1 MTATKTAK
9 AVSKTTTTAT
19 TKATA
24 KGTKAASTVTTTS
37 TDPAKARASRLAKA
51 LTIGEGMTAA
61 EVGVT
66 LAKVETAK
74 EGATDR
80 RTAAETAVKSAKE
93 QEHEAAK
100 ALRDRQDLMVRLAA
114 ELNPTLAA
122 PKAGR
127 LSAKDPRVAV
137 INAIVEETGQA
148 RATVQT
154 RVARW
159 VAAGSLYLSTGLG
172 IGQAA
177 TTANTMLGSNGDAAA
192 FWTIVESGVLPAT
205 ASSAKTPAR
214 KTPAKTPAKVEV
226 TFAAAAPVVKA
237 HEDERVAKL
246 TPAQRT
252 ADDLR
257 IMLDAYGRIVDGIKA
272 GTHAPLS
279 RANSTKV
286 ETYLKA
292 LAS

>member
-1 MTATKTAK
+1 MTATKTTT
-9 AVSKTTTTAT
+9 SKTSTASKT
-19 TKATA
+19 STR
-24 KGTKAASTVTTTS
+24 GTKPASTVTTTS

-80 RTAAETAVKSAKE
+80 LAAAETAVKSAKE
-93 QEHEAAK
+93 QQHEATK

-122 PKAGR
+122 PKTGR
-127 LSAKDPRVAV
+127 LSSKDPRVAV

-148 RATVQT
+148 RTTVQA

-205 ASSAKTPAR
+205 ASSAKAPAR
-214 KTPAKTPAKVEV
+214 KTTVKPAAKVAV
-226 TFAAAAPVVKA
+226 TFDAAAPVVKA
-237 HEDERVAKL
+237 HEEERVAKM

-252 ADDLR
+252 GDDLR
-257 IMLDAYGRIVDGIKA
+257 IMLDAYGRIMDGIKA